1 LSVGHYEN
9 FPVASALL
17 PARYRRAVVAIYRFA
32 RSADD
37 IADEGDATPAE
48 RHAALAGY
56 GKALD
61 AIERGESPADP
72 PFAALRDA
80 IRAHALPLQPFRD
93 LLSAF
98 AQDIDV
104 TRYETF
110 AALADYCRRSA
121 NPVGRLLLALYES
134 ADEHGVRESDA
145 ICTALQLANFWQ
157 DVALDWRK
165 GRVYVPLE
173 DLQRF
178 DVDPA
183 SIAAGVADRKWSRLM
198 AFETART
205 RELFDAGR
213 TLPRRLPL
221 RAGIEL
227 RAVIAGGMRILERIE
242 RVDGDVF
249 NRRPTLTKRDWAL
262 VALRTF
268 APARHA

>member
-1 LSVGHYEN
+1 
-9 FPVASALL
+9 
-17 PARYRRAVVAIYRFA
+17 
-32 RSADD
+32 
-37 IADEGDATPAE
+37 
-48 RHAALAGY
+48 
-56 GKALD
+56 
-61 AIERGESPADP
+61 
-72 PFAALRDA
+72 
-80 IRAHALPLQPFRD
+80 
-93 LLSAF
+93 
-98 AQDIDV
+98 
-104 TRYETF
+104 
-110 AALADYCRRSA
+110 
-121 NPVGRLLLALYES
+121 VGRLVLGLCGYRDAARQEL
-134 ADEHGVRESDA
+134 SDA
-145 ICTALQLANFWQ
+145 TCTALQLANFWQ

-173 DLQRF
+173 DLRRF

-262 VALRTF
+262 LALRTF